1 MKKQLKYAGLIAVI
15 LGLAAASHAVAQDG
29 SRGARHVRA
38 DLNGYQEVNSISTTG
53 VGRFIA
59 SIDGGESDHHLRAQL
74 PGLEG
79 ATTIQA
85 HIHFAQRSVNGAVHA
100 FLCGGGG
107 KPLCPS
113 IEGTVTGEIT
123 AADVLASVPDRGIE
137 AGAFEEFVQAIRAGH
152 TYANVHTSKWPGG
165 EIRGQIH
172 DRDQKESVP

>member
-1 MKKQLKYAGLIAVI
+1 MKKHLKYVGLIAVM
-15 LGLAAASHAVAQDG
+15 LVLAAASHTVAQDE
-29 SRGARHVRA
+29 SRGARTVRA

-53 VGRFIA
+53 VGSFTA
-59 SIDGGESDHHLRAQL
+59 SIDDENQSITYELSYS
-74 PGLEG
+74 GLEG
-79 ATTIQA
+79 LTTAQA

-107 KPLCPS
+107 KPPCPS
-113 IEGTVTGEIT
+113 IEGTVTGVIT

-137 AGAFEEFVQAIRAGH
+137 AGAFEEFVRAIRAGH

-172 DRDQKESVP
+172 DRDQKESVK